1 LLVLDAN
8 YSGNDVI
15 ADYIDV
21 IKCAS
26 IKRQIDQLCNKITT
40 NEWPFTEFDQNLTKF
55 YSEFNEIIWNNNRKY
70 NDLIS
75 PNEAI
80 NQLEKMRNRNSDKIC
95 NVVPIGI
102 KTVDDML
109 HEGGMNKG
117 GVYVLAAPPGTG
129 KTAFALNVI
138 QHESELLLSEDYTN
152 RKTPIILLF
161 SLEMTVIELA
171 QRMISLIANKPF
183 KDLDS
188 SNNEFDKQRFNTA
201 KKIFSSYPLK
211 IFPGQDIN
219 VMEVRKN
226 INIISKSN
234 DLKLVIIDHLHIMS
248 GTSPKQNEYEKI
260 SEITNMIRQIAK
272 DYNIPILLL
281 CQLDKSATKTGTTEQ
296 ITMANLRG
304 SGTIAQ
310 DANSI
315 FILQEKNKQSDEN
328 KTESRFITFKI
339 EKQRAGKKGSV
350 QLHFYGPTY
359 KFTQI
364 QEKTN

>member
-1 LLVLDAN
+1 LDI
-8 YSGNDVI
+8 V
-15 ADYIDV
+15 
-21 IKCAS
+21 KCAS
-26 IKRQIDQLCNKITT
+26 IKRQIDFLCEKIT
-40 NEWPFTEFDQNLTKF
+40 NSQWPFTEFDKKLTEF
-55 YSEFNEIIWNNNRKY
+55 YTLFNEIIWNNNRGF

-75 PNEAI
+75 PSDAI
-80 NQLEKMRNRNSDKIC
+80 IQLEKLKNKNYDKIC

-102 KTVDDML
+102 KSIDDML
-109 HEGGMNKG
+109 HDGGMNKG

-129 KTAFALNVI
+129 KTAFALNI
-138 QHESELLLSEDYTN
+138 IEHEAVLLSFEDYTN
-152 RKTPIILLF
+152 RKPPIILLF
-161 SLEMTVIELA
+161 SLEMTVVELA
-171 QRMISLIANKPF
+171 QRMIAMIADKPF
-183 KDLDS
+183 NEL
-188 SNNEFDKQRFNTA
+188 NNSTLELDKQRFNTA
-201 KKIFSSYPLK
+201 KNIFSSFPLK

-226 INIISKSN
+226 INILTKAN

-248 GTSPKQNEYEKI
+248 GTSPKQSEYEKI

-281 CQLDKSATKTGTTEQ
+281 CQLDKSATKTGSSEQ

-315 FILQEKNKQSDEN
+315 FILQEKNKQNDDTKSDA
-328 KTESRFITFKI
+328 RFITFKI

-350 QLHFYGPTY
+350 QLHFFGPTF
-359 KFTQI
+359 KFTEI
-364 QEKTN
+364 QERKN